1 MIGSFSSN
9 NYKCLHTDII
19 KLYPLTL
26 LSGGNNVGKTTFLK
40 ALLDL
45 GQKDA
50 CEFISN
56 LPLLSNYQSKVFQH
70 DLDNKI
76 SFTVE
81 LNDDDTNIEYSTTF
95 SYDDNAKGAFQSY
108 IKIIKTELDSK
119 STLEMFKDTPES
131 PYHVKADKIF
141 SIMYATVKAGITLPS
156 SFEAIGDFEFVGY
169 VPYIGKFSSKDNPS
183 FSEWFTFEDEDEE
196 NYVQLKLPV
205 SLDIFHSLS
214 NLNYIGPVRSSP
226 QEYYFLE
233 TRNLEMDSSGKNTI
247 EIIDRLQNKEI
258 KYFKNLDDEKLT
270 TESLLNAVQFWFK
283 YFFGNVTF
291 KLLPHTDTLLQV
303 LINGHSINHSG
314 FGFSQLLPII
324 VKSLLLKKDSTL
336 VLEQPELHLHPELE
350 RKLAYFLL
358 CITKNNRQIIAET
371 HSEHMINE
379 LVIQQMHNSKLVKEF
394 QVYFLTHNE
403 EKTNFEEIKITDRG
417 EIKNWP
423 EGFFDQYLNFSKELI
438 ELRRELAL
446 SKIANQKGQ

>member
-1 MIGSFSSN
+1 M
-9 NYKCLHTDII
+9 I

-40 ALLDL
+40 SLLDL

-50 CEFISN
+50 CKFISN
-56 LPLLSNYQSKVFQH
+56 LPLLSNYQSKVFNH
-70 DLDNKI
+70 DLNNKI

-81 LNDDDTNIEYSTTF
+81 LNDDGSNIEYSTTF
-95 SYDDNAKGAFQSY
+95 SYDDNAKGAFQSH
-108 IKIIKTELDSK
+108 INIVKTTPDSK
-119 STLEMFKDTPES
+119 STLEMSKDSPES
-131 PYHVKADKIF
+131 PYHVKADGIF
-141 SIMYATVKAGITLPS
+141 SIMYATIKAGVSLPT
-156 SFEAIGDFEFVGY
+156 SFEGIGDFDFAGY
-169 VPYIGKFSSKDNPS
+169 IPYIGKFSSEDNPL
-183 FSEWFTFEDEDEE
+183 FSQWFDFEED
-196 NYVQLKLPV
+196 NYVQLKLEV
-205 SLDIFHSLS
+205 SLEIFQSLS
-214 NLNYIGPVRSSP
+214 ELNYIGPVRSSP

-247 EIIDRLQNKEI
+247 EIIDRLQNKKI
-258 KYFKNLDDEKLT
+258 KYYKDLNDGELT
-270 TESLLNAVQFWFK
+270 TESLLKAVQFWFK
-283 YFFGNVTF
+283 YFFGDVTF
-291 KLLPHTDTLLQV
+291 KLLPHTETLLQV

-324 VKSLLLKKDSTL
+324 VKSLLLKKDATL

-379 LVIQQMHNSKLVKEF
+379 LVIQKMNNIELAEEF
-394 QVYFLTHNE
+394 QVYFLTQNE
-403 EKTNFEEIKITDRG
+403 SKTNFESIKITDRG
-417 EIKNWP
+417 EIENWP

-446 SKIANQKGQ
+446 KKIAENKED